1 MTGWRIGAA
10 LAPSHLARA
19 MANLQ
24 SHVTSGASH
33 PAQWAAVT
41 AFNDPEVETQ
51 VGRMAEAFRLRRDAV
66 VNRFRE
72 EAPGIEFVE
81 PHGAFYFFFRVDG
94 FGPDPGFTGTSF
106 CEALMNEEA
115 VALVPGSA
123 FGDDR
128 WVRLSFALSDREL
141 HDALGRILRFVR
153 RNGG

>member
-1 MTGWRIGAA
+1 
-10 LAPSHLARA
+10 
-19 MANLQ
+19 
-24 SHVTSGASH
+24 
-33 PAQWAAVT
+33 
-41 AFNDPEVETQ
+41 
-51 VGRMAEAFRLRRDAV
+51 MAEAFRLRRDAV